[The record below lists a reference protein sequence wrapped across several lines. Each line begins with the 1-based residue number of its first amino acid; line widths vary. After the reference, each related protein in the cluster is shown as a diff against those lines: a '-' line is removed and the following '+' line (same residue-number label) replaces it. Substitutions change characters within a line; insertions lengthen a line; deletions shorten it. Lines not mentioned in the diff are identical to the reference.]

1 MKAYLGIAL
10 LIFVLVAGWRI
21 GNSLNSDALGMAIGM
36 FFGILAGVP
45 AAILMLLSN
54 RRQERKQ
61 NQQPPHRQPQ
71 HGQPQYGQPQH
82 GQPMQN
88 PAPYPQQ
95 PLIIVTGGQ
104 PTGQPNNAS
113 QNSGFAHQQ
122 ITPEESFSEQ
132 QQQERKFRVVG
143 ESEEWLDEW

>member
-1 MKAYLGIAL
+1 MKAYLGLAL
-10 LIFVLVAGWRI
+10 LVFVIVAGWRI
-21 GNSLNSDALGMAIGM
+21 GNSLDSDALGMAIGM
-36 FFGILAGVP
+36 FFGILAGIP
-45 AAILMLLSN
+45 TAILMLLSS

-61 NQQPPHRQPQ
+61 NQQSS
-71 HGQPQYGQPQH
+71 HGQPMQNGQPMQH

-88 PAPYPQQ
+88 PTPYPQQ

-104 PTGQPNNAS
+104 PSGQPNNVPP
-113 QNSGFAHQQ
+113 NSGFAHQQ
-122 ITPEESFSEQ
+122 IDTEDSFSKQ